1 MDQLEK
7 AAQIVSGDGVAQE
20 QRREAEQVFLQL
32 RNTKNPFNLCRQ
44 ILETSK
50 TEYLLFEAAILLRL
64 GIIREWSTLSRE
76 DIIQLR
82 RYILHYIVSNQTEKI
97 HCVREMLSQV
107 VAIIVKRLSVEEDP
121 CEDRTQFLSEV
132 EQLISMPDNNMRMIG
147 CSIINALMQEY
158 AVTVKST
165 DVGLTWETHFKAKKQ
180 FEGTDLRRI
189 FLFIVSMLGEVIKYE
204 GDIKINA
211 ELYSLLYKLITIAEN
226 TLTWSFISLHL
237 PKRLMSVFEQD
248 QNPSLRPSQQW
259 KETFLDPNI
268 IQLFFKIYWRVRG
281 DWGINCHALNCLI
294 QLASLN
300 GTVLSNRPV
309 RIKYLTQYLECLFSF
324 LNNAS
329 IMDEEVLG
337 ISNIFRKLLLFFPPS
352 ILSCLPEGMFQ
363 QLIDHLTALTCKF
376 AVGASREEL
385 MDQDDQLY
393 MEAFEQMLQSWS
405 SILAE
410 NNSLQS
416 EQIKRNAIAIFDTY
430 LKCHLGPPNGTRHP
444 VDVDEITDAVQSDRL
459 GYKDQLTLIGLCG
472 REAPEHS
479 ISVLTKLL
487 EEQITK
493 LRLLLSQAASNSMT
507 IADNAVMESLYE
519 DIHWVLLT
527 SGHVTTMDNEG
538 ETALIPSEVVSLCI
552 KSAPSVDMEATLN
565 LLANPAQLPGDIPNS
580 CNADPVI
587 RLMSDILR
595 LCETESQALTA
606 NLGHLLSPEVSSSL
620 MWFLRRF
627 CLTFLLPNESYYSE
641 LSISLTSSFGRDS
654 EGAVWTL
661 NYLLKTVEKNLRL
674 RSSEPALVEDT
685 VNLLVTMADSKE
697 RGILLMKSEGL
708 MELVNLQH
716 SETLGTL
723 SSAAQRGLM
732 QGLVMCAAD
741 IGDAEAK
748 NKYWNH
754 VLDPVINQFR
764 VLVSSETFPKQY
776 HDEAVK
782 RKVLYHIDNFV
793 GIVQGCLI
801 STAQCLFSRVIVVL
815 EDIVKIL
822 DIYHNYPIVVESVME
837 LFVECGRRMLCF
849 LTPAASKQLY
859 KASVE
864 LVSAYAKHNLGKRN
878 LDPQATDEEQ
888 FRDLQLLIELLTS
901 LLSKVPFNNDFIDL
915 APNTP
920 GEEPTEIVAG
930 ADVCLFGLN
939 IIMPFISRD
948 LLRLPTLCSQYFKM
962 VTFIAEIYPSKIC
975 ELNEELL
982 NNLLASIELGLTTF
996 APDVG
1001 ILSFDFLVVLGS
1013 HVHRHCPPD
1022 APIRA
1027 KLKPFL
1033 KGNEEQRAV
1042 APETTLVRLHPLVLD
1057 LILCQQVNSD
1067 LLQSASAALYTMI
1080 CCFQA
1085 EYQELVSSLLRC
1097 QSDPDTGQRLAEALF
1112 ITEERGLQVV

>member
-1 MDQLEK
+1 MNYEIKKFVLFFFRVYSETNQIVNISACRWLFSFNFLWLWQIVNKAEMDQLEK

-64 GIIREWSTLSRE
+64 GIIREWSTLTRE

-82 RYILHYIVSNQTEKI
+82 RYILHYIVNNQTEKI

-180 FEGTDLRRI
+180 FE
-189 FLFIVSMLGEVIKYE
+189 
-204 GDIKINA
+204 
-211 ELYSLLYKLITIAEN
+211 
-226 TLTWSFISLHL
+226 
-237 PKRLMSVFEQD
+237 
-248 QNPSLRPSQQW
+248 
-259 KETFLDPNI
+259 
-268 IQLFFKIYWRVRG
+268 IYWRVRG

-741 IGDAEAK
+741 IGDADAK

-764 VLVSSETFPKQY
+764 ILVSSETFPKQY

-793 GIVQGCLI
+793 GVVQGCLI
-801 STAQCLFSRVIVVL
+801 STAQCLFTRVIVVL

-849 LTPAASKQLY
+849 LTP
-859 KASVE
+859 
-864 LVSAYAKHNLGKRN
+864 
-878 LDPQATDEEQ
+878 
-888 FRDLQLLIELLTS
+888 
-901 LLSKVPFNNDFIDL
+901 DFIDL

-920 GEEPTEIVAG
+920 GEEPTEVVAG

-975 ELNEELL
+975 DLNEELL

-1013 HVHRHCPPD
+1013 HVHRHCPLD
-1022 APIRA
+1022 APIRE

-1033 KGNEEQRAV
+1033 K
-1042 APETTLVRLHPLVLD
+1042 LVLD
-1057 LILCQQVNSD
+1057 LILCQ
-1067 LLQSASAALYTMI
+1067 
-1080 CCFQA
+1080 QA

-1097 QSDPDTGQRLAEALF
+1097 QSDPDTGQRLAEAFTQLTAQVELRADRTNRFKFRDSFEKF
-1112 ITEERGLQVV
+1112 IANVRGFLLVK